1 MDSTAKSHLH
11 EPSGTPLV
19 ATRSAEKALQQRL
32 HYLDN
37 LRALAMIAGVFF
49 HAALAYSPMLNT
61 YWLSADTQQSP
72 MVDVVGFF
80 MHLFRMPLF
89 FLIAGFF
96 AAYLVA
102 KRGMKGFIGN
112 RAKRVLLPFFIFMPL
127 CLWAVVAPLL
137 AAVHTVENKS
147 PVLLMI
153 ANAFVNPAEAP
164 PQPPPTTMHLWFL
177 YVLVFLYFLTWAL
190 SYLDWSG
197 VRKKITTIKP
207 LVFIVIAPLL
217 LLPGLLL
224 VSSPLPAPDSFLP
237 QLWAFGFFGLFFA
250 AGYWIFTS
258 DNFFEQFSAYW
269 VYLLLG
275 SLLLYAVYFHL
286 MPEKIIIPAP
296 PVEFITN
303 IVLKLCEA
311 FVAVWMTLVCLVL
324 GKRFLNTPSRS
335 MRFMAD
341 SSYWIYIIH
350 VPLLFALQYQLMD
363 QEWNWLSKFVVSLGL
378 TLIIGVAS
386 YVLLVRWTPIGWM
399 LNGKKK

>member
-1 MDSTAKSHLH
+1 MDSTAESRLH

-19 ATRSAEKALQQRL
+19 ATQSAEKALQQRL

-61 YWLSADTQQSP
+61 YWLSADSQQSP
-72 MVDVVGFF
+72 LVDVVGFF

-112 RAKRVLLPFFIFMPL
+112 RAKRVLLPFVIFMPL

-190 SYLDWSG
+190 SHLDWSG
-197 VRKKITTIKP
+197 VRKKITAIKP

-237 QLWAFGFFGLFFA
+237 QIWAFGFFGLFFA
-250 AGYWIFTS
+250 AGYWIFHS
-258 DNFFEQFSAYW
+258 NNFLEQFSAYW
-269 VYLLLG
+269 VCLLLG
-275 SLLLYAVYFHL
+275 SLLLYVVYFQL
-286 MPEKIIIPAP
+286 IPEKIIIPAP

>member
-1 MDSTAKSHLH
+1 MNSTVESRLS
-11 EPSGTPLV
+11 ET
-19 ATRSAEKALQQRL
+19 SAAQSSEQELQQRL

-72 MVDVVGFF
+72 LVDIVGFF

-112 RAKRVLLPFFIFMPL
+112 RAKRVLLPFVIFMPL

-190 SYLDWSG
+190 SYLDWTA
-197 VRKKITTIKP
+197 VRGKFSTIKP
-207 LVFIVIAPLL
+207 LVFIAVVPLL
-217 LLPGLLL
+217 LLPGLFL

-250 AGYWIFTS
+250 AGYWMFQQ
-258 DNFFEQFSAYW
+258 DHFLEQFSAYW

-275 SLLLYAVYFHL
+275 SIALYAVYFQL
-286 MPEKIIIPAP
+286 IPKKIIIPAP
-296 PVEFITN
+296 TVELTTTV
-303 IVLKLCEA
+303 VLKLCEA

-350 VPLLFALQYQLMD
+350 VPLLFAIQYQLMD
-363 QEWNWLSKFVVSLGL
+363 LQWGWIEKFVASLGI
-378 TLIIGVAS
+378 TLAIGAVS
-386 YVLLVRWTPIGWM
+386 YLLLVRWTPIGWM